1 MQNGRPLRKPLAL
14 PPQESMAMIYDL
26 ILTGG
31 TVVNHDGEG
40 ARDIGVKD
48 GRIAAIGDLRQASA
62 GETIDC
68 RGLHILPG
76 VIDSQVHF
84 REPGLEHKEDLETG
98 SRAAVLGGVTAVF
111 EMPNTNPLTTSEAA
125 LADKVRRGTD
135 RMHCD
140 FAFWVG
146 GTRENAGDVGEL
158 ERLPGA
164 AGIKVFMGSSTG
176 DLLVED
182 DEGVASILRNTRRR
196 AAFHSE
202 DEFRLRERLGER
214 IEGDPSSHPVWRDEI
229 AALRCTERLIRIAQQ
244 VRARIHVLH
253 ISTAEEILFL
263 EQHKDVATCEATPHH
278 LTLSADDYARLG
290 TLIQMN
296 PPVRDKR
303 HRDGV
308 WHGISQGIVDVLG
321 SDHAPHTL
329 AEKAKPYPASPSG
342 MTGVQ
347 TLVPIMLDHVNA
359 GRLTLQRF
367 VDLSSH
373 GPQRI
378 FGMARKGRIAAGYDA
393 DFTIVDMKR
402 RQTITNAQ
410 AGSKAGWTP
419 YDGRDVTGWPV
430 GTVIRG
436 RRVMWEG
443 EIVTPGQGRA
453 VEFAEAL
460 VV

>member
-1 MQNGRPLRKPLAL
+1 MT
-14 PPQESMAMIYDL
+14 MTYDL

-40 ARDIGVKD
+40 LRDIGVKG

-76 VIDSQVHF
+76 VVDSQVHF

-111 EMPNTNPLTTSEAA
+111 EMPNTNPLTTSEAT
-125 LADKVRRGTD
+125 LADKVRRGSG

-146 GTRENAGDVGEL
+146 GTRDNARDVGDL

-182 DEGVASILRNTRRR
+182 DESVASILRNTRRR

-229 AALRCTERLIRIAQQ
+229 AALRCTERLVRIARD

-253 ISTAEEILFL
+253 ISTVEEILFL

-308 WHGISQGIVDVLG
+308 WHGIAQGIVDVLG

-402 RQTITNAQ
+402 REAITNAQ

-419 YDGRDVTGWPV
+419 YHGKEVTGWPV

-436 RRVMWEG
+436 QRVMWES

-453 VEFAEAL
+453 VEFSEAL
-460 VV
+460 PG

>member
-1 MQNGRPLRKPLAL
+1 MT
-14 PPQESMAMIYDL
+14 YDL

-40 ARDIGVKD
+40 LRDVGVTG
-48 GRIAAIGDLRQASA
+48 GRIAAIGNLRQASA

-76 VIDSQVHF
+76 VVDSQVHF

-111 EMPNTNPLTTSEAA
+111 EMPNTNPLTTSEAT
-125 LADKVRRGTD
+125 LADKVRRGSG

-146 GTRENAGDVGEL
+146 GTRDNARDVGDL

-229 AALRCTERLIRIAQQ
+229 AALRCTERLVRIARD

-308 WHGISQGIVDVLG
+308 WHGIAQGIVDVLG

-329 AEKAKPYPASPSG
+329 AEKAKSYPASPSG

-347 TLVPIMLDHVNA
+347 TLVPIMLDHINA

-402 RQTITNAQ
+402 RETIANAQ

-419 YDGRDVTGWPV
+419 YDGKQVTGWPV

-436 RRVMWEG
+436 QRVMWEG
-443 EIVTPGQGRA
+443 EIATPGQGRA
-453 VEFAEAL
+453 VEFSEAL
-460 VV
+460 PG